1 MKFAIPI
8 KCVLSYATLFEAQKL
23 FYEVRRPSIP
33 VSNFKLDSEDGE
45 FRTRF
50 VKALAKRSTT
60 PKSTCKMH
68 I

>member
-1 MKFAIPI
+1 MEFEIPI
-8 KCVLSYATLFEAQKL
+8 KCVCSYATQFEAQKL

-45 FRTRF
+45 FWIRF
-50 VKALAKRSTT
+50 VKTLAKRSKTQKNT
-60 PKSTCKMH
+60 HKPY

>member
-1 MKFAIPI
+1 MKFAIAI
-8 KCVLSYATLFEAQKL
+8 KCVFSYATQFEAQKL

-50 VKALAKRSTT
+50 VKTLAKRATA
-60 PKSTCKMH
+60 PKSTWKLY